1 MKRLET
7 LLIVAI
13 IIALLGAFVT
23 TMHNYIESERWA
35 WYDAGYDDAL
45 NDLGIVYINGTM
57 YIEDCRLGI
66 DTRTQ
71 RGYNY
76 PQEVNHD
83 AH

>member
-1 MKRLET
+1 MKHLDKII
-7 LLIVAI
+7 LALA
-13 IIALLGAFVT
+13 IIALIGALFT
-23 TMHNYIESERWA
+23 TIHTYIEGERWA

-45 NDLGIVYINGTM
+45 NDLGISYINGRI
-57 YIEDCRLGI
+57 YLEDCPLGI

>member
-1 MKRLET
+1 MKTLERII
-7 LLIVAI
+7 LVAMV
-13 IIALLGAFVT
+13 IALLGALFT
-23 TMHNYIESERWA
+23 TIHTYIDGERWA

-45 NDLGIVYINGTM
+45 NDLGISYINGTM
-57 YIEDCRLGI
+57 YIEGCRLGI